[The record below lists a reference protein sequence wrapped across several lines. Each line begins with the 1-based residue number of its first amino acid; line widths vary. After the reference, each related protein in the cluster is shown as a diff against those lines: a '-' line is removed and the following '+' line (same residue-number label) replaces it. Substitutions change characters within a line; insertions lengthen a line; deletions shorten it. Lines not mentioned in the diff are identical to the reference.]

1 MATIALRKIIHDQ
14 APMRFFDYMALCLYH
29 PEHGYYAQ
37 KPQQVGRHGDFF
49 TSVSCGP
56 LFGILLAEHIA
67 QWWQQSDISGPWRI
81 IEPGANQAA
90 LAIDV
95 LSHLR
100 DHYPQAY
107 ADLCYVALDPLPVP
121 HGFQK
126 QALAPFGD
134 HALARQS
141 LDGLDARP
149 TFVIANEVLDAFPC
163 HWMEKTDAGWQE
175 VWIESTQP
183 DAPLQE
189 VLRPTDLRLP
199 VDGSESALPL
209 GYRTEVRPAPHEF
222 FRSLRDVISRGRL
235 LFFDYGFAAPE
246 YYAIDR
252 TRGTLRLYKQH
263 QASEDALAEPGLRDI
278 TAHVDFSAVF
288 HTVAALDFKVI
299 TFAPQEFFLTKLVPS
314 LLSQGRWQESWQNNF
329 QTLVHPAH
337 LGGKFHAFECSLGE
351 HETHD
356 ATALQRL
363 AVELS

>member
-107 ADLCYVALDPLPVP
+107 TDLCYVALDPLPVP

-163 HWMEKTDAGWQE
+163 HWMEKTVAGWQE

-299 TFAPQEFFLTKLVPS
+299 AFAPQEFFLKKFVPS
-314 LLSQGRWQESWQNNF
+314 LLSQGLWQESWQNNF

-356 ATALQRL
+356 ATAMQRL
-363 AVELS
+363 AVELP